1 MNRQQFSSQEIARFG
16 TSTGVIATIQFSPDG
31 NTICTVDIRGK
42 AYFFR
47 APSFE
52 EINALEAEQQKK
64 ENEK

>member
-16 TSTGVIATIQFSPDG
+16 TSTDFVVTVRFSPDG
-31 NTICTVDIRGK
+31 NTICTVDQRGK

-52 EINALEAEQQKK
+52 EINDLEAQQRQT
-64 ENEK
+64 EGE